1 MFLDPSRLS
10 TPAGGLAT
18 YAPKAAAT
26 APDCELASSACPVG
40 RLRLALAQAEM
51 LLRQHELAAGN
62 AEIAGLIARRDD
74 AAGILSRL
82 TPRQHVVMDMVLSGN
97 PNKNIAADLHISQ
110 RTVETHRAAI
120 MKRTGAKCLP
130 DLARLG
136 FDAAFP
142 VSEPATSRADP

>member
-10 TPAGGLAT
+10 TNARGLPT
-18 YAPKAAAT
+18 YAAKAAA
-26 APDCELASSACPVG
+26 AKPDCELALSACPVG

-51 LLRQHELAAGN
+51 LLRQNELASGN
-62 AEIAGLIARRDD
+62 AEIAGLIARRDG
-74 AAGILSRL
+74 AARILSRL

-97 PNKNIAADLHISQ
+97 PNKNIAADLRISQ

-136 FDAAFP
+136 FDAAFT
-142 VSEPATSRADP
+142 VAAPAV